1 MSYLKSILAGV
12 LFALVSL
19 ADSTTFTGALT
30 VETSWQHRKTI
41 GASSLM
47 ERVPEILSWEHT
59 DGTNAYQMTDLVTLT
74 GTIGAHITNTV
85 NVASVKNSFG
95 DTVNFSRVTFL
106 AIQCASN
113 NQSKVTL
120 GGAVAQPFFAPFGA
134 ATDTAKCTPGG
145 LVMFVAPS
153 TNGYLVG
160 TSTNLCVSNDSG
172 TTNATYY
179 LYIGGVQ

>member
-1 MSYLKSILAGV
+1 MIYLKTIVALLLLAGFS
-12 LFALVSL
+12 FA
-19 ADSTTFTGALT
+19 DGTTFTGGLT
-30 VETSWQHRKTI
+30 VETSWQHRKTV

-59 DGTNAYQMTDLVTLT
+59 DGTNAYQMNALVTLT
-74 GTIGAHITNTV
+74 GTIAAHATNTI
-85 NVASVKNSFG
+85 NLASVKNSFG
-95 DTVNFSRVTFL
+95 DTVSFARVTFL

-113 NQSKVTL
+113 NQSNVTM
-120 GGAVAQPFFAPFGA
+120 GGAIAQPFAAPFGS

-153 TNGYLVG
+153 TNGYTVG
-160 TSTNLCVSNDSG
+160 TATNLCVSNDSG